1 MVSYFD
7 LILLIPFGL
16 AIWRGWKN
24 GLVMEIFSTL
34 ALFAGLYAGIYFSDW
49 MADILRDKMDVQA
62 KNLPIV
68 SFITVFVLVLV
79 GLFFLGKMI
88 TKSVSAGGAERWN
101 QVGGSVLS
109 LTKTV
114 LYLSVFFVFF
124 HAFDSKYKLLP
135 DAQREKSF
143 FYEPVYNFSLF
154 LLPAMEESDFYKRLK
169 SEGMAIEDEPVLQTK
184 ASSLKK

>member
-34 ALFAGLYAGIYFSDW
+34 ALFVGLYAGIYFSDW
-49 MADILRDKMDVQA
+49 MAEILRDKLDVKA
-62 KNLPIV
+62 ENLPIT
-68 SFITVFVLVLV
+68 SFIVVFVLVLV
-79 GLFFLGKMI
+79 GLFFLGKLI
-88 TKSVSAGGAERWN
+88 TKTVSAGGGERWN
-101 QVGGSVLS
+101 QTGGAVLS

-114 LYLSVFFVFF
+114 LFLSVIFVFF
-124 HAFDSKYKLLP
+124 HAIDSKYKFLP
-135 DAQREKSF
+135 KEQREKSF

-154 LLPAMEESDFYKRLK
+154 LLPAIEDSDFFKRLQT
-169 SEGMAIEDEPVLQTK
+169 EGLAPKEDESMQAK
-184 ASSLKK
+184 AVPDKK

>member
-7 LILLIPFGL
+7 LLLLIPFGL

-24 GLVMEIFSTL
+24 GLVMEIFSML
-34 ALFAGLYAGIYFSDW
+34 ALFVGIYAGIYFSDW
-49 MADILRDKMDVQA
+49 MADILRDKMDVKA
-62 KNLPIV
+62 ENLPIV
-68 SFITVFVLVLV
+68 SFIVVFVLVLV

-101 QVGGSVLS
+101 QVGGAFLS

-114 LYLSVFFVFF
+114 LFLSVTFVLF
-124 HAFDSKYKLLP
+124 HALDSKYKILP
-135 DAQREKSF
+135 TEQREKSY

-154 LLPAMEESDFYKRLK
+154 LLPAMEDSDFYKRLESQGLAPK
-169 SEGMAIEDEPVLQTK
+169 QEVEPIK
-184 ASSLKK
+184 AAEKK